1 MKKKYIIFILIFVIA
16 AIIPNIPLKQDFNQ
30 TYKGVLFSMNQAE
43 SLKESTLTLSG
54 TLTYTLLGFKE
65 FEGTMTLDDIET
77 SILIGKFN
85 HAKNQTLYKRLDPSQ
100 DNASHIPLGVVN
112 TSDIKNQTII
122 CFYEQEG
129 DSFYFNKEGG
139 LVFSTTN
146 PFTAPS
152 EQDTLEAFI
161 DSFK

>member
-1 MKKKYIIFILIFVIA
+1 MKKKYFVFILIFVIA
-16 AIIPNIPLKQDFNQ
+16 AIIPNIPFKQDLNQ
-30 TYKGVLFSMNQAE
+30 TYPGVLFSINQAE
-43 SLKESTLTLSG
+43 SLKESALTLSG

-77 SILIGKFN
+77 PILIGKFN
-85 HAKNQTLYKRLDPSQ
+85 HAKIQTLYKRLEPLQ
-100 DNASHIPLGVVN
+100 DNTSHIPLGVVD

-152 EQDTLEAFI
+152 AHDLLVKFI
-161 DSFK
+161 DSF